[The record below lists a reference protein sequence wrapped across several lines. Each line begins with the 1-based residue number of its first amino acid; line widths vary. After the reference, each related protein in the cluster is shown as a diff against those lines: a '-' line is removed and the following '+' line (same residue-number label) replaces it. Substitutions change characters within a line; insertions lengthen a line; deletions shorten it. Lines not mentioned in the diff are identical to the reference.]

1 MKKRAFGFID
11 DVIGQIDSPVYVIK
25 IYPNLYDNFSMKK
38 DDKLFYCV
46 NKVNLING
54 KQLKNKNK
62 GCDASN
68 AFDEEIS
75 DGEKDYSD
83 DKEEINAK
91 ILRKQKRKK
100 IK

>member
-54 KQLKNKNK
+54 K
-62 GCDASN
+62 
-68 AFDEEIS
+68 
-75 DGEKDYSD
+75 
-83 DKEEINAK
+83 
-91 ILRKQKRKK
+91 
-100 IK
+100 